1 MPDIDIG
8 QLSEVINDKMDR
20 DLNNR
25 STDSGLRRLIE
36 SYHNGTEWYK
46 VFEEIQ
52 SDGTAK
58 YWCEQGGRVLS
69 SASASEHII
78 TFLKPYQD
86 INYTI
91 TTTTGDLS
99 GGNYQYKNSFN
110 WEWVTVRSLTPV
122 SFSVYAGQYACSS
135 WSWKVEGY
143 IS

>member
-8 QLSEVINDKMDR
+8 QLSEVINNKMDR

-52 SDGTAK
+52 SDGTTK
-58 YWCEQGGRVLS
+58 YWCEQGGYIAWTGAGEKTVNFYKNFS
-69 SASASEHII
+69 SAPLCMNFI
-78 TFLKPYQD
+78 TD
-86 INYTI
+86 STAN
-91 TTTTGDLS
+91 TTGTNS
-99 GGNYQYKNSFN
+99 GGC
-110 WEWVTVRSLTPV
+110 TVGNLTSTSMTIRDGTPV
-122 SFSVYAGQYACSS
+122 TGKQGVFWEAR
-135 WSWKVEGY
+135 GY

>member
-52 SDGTAK
+52 SDGTTK
-58 YWCEQGGRVLS
+58 YWCEQGGSVSGGGRKTV
-69 SASASEHII
+69 
-78 TFLKPYQD
+78 TYLKPFAD
-86 INYTI
+86 TNYTVVS
-91 TTTTGDLS
+91 TQVFNTGDYSTTLEGLS
-99 GGNYQYKNSFN
+99 DKTPTSVSVDSRYLGA
-110 WEWVTVRSLTPV
+110 EW
-122 SFSVYAGQYACSS
+122 YAC
-135 WSWKVEGY
+135 GY